1 MFVGLAGSN
10 LHQIPRPLAS
20 AHPNVVMMHHQRR
33 NLGEAV
39 CSLQPMEKMPTKIV
53 SAIKCHFLSEQA
65 AKPKKCL
72 RKSVPKRT
80 SGLRRLLRLLRSL
93 RKWKLQNRCYNQ
105 PRYRMDLPSKPCL
118 APPAF
123 PFSSTNS
130 RRPSWAVAMVR
141 LENYVVLLVLNINL
155 YNYRLFACVPTMLR
169 KHLDY

>member
-1 MFVGLAGSN
+1 
-10 LHQIPRPLAS
+10 
-20 AHPNVVMMHHQRR
+20 MHHQRR

-53 SAIKCHFLSEQA
+53 SAIKCHFFPEQLQA
-65 AKPKKCL
+65 EPKKCL

-93 RKWKLQNRCYNQ
+93 QKWILQNRCFNQ
-105 PRYRMDLPSKPCL
+105 LRYRMDPPSKPSL

-123 PFSSTNS
+123 PFSSTNF

-141 LENYVVLLVLNINL
+141 LDNYVVLLVFNMNL
-155 YNYRLFACVPTMLR
+155 YLCRLFACGPTLP
-169 KHLDY
+169 